1 MTNNINDLFVEFVD
15 KYRQIS
21 DVPGTIDKYK
31 ESLILELQSILIR
44 IHRQNAWHPGCLIQ
58 IDSSDEMRQIVN
70 DFDVLWKI
78 FNNGPIVKEM
88 LANKDGDRIAPLI
101 VTVGVRLSKVRPVIV
116 TSDPSVYGFA
126 SFYAEAIK
134 CWAYG
139 LFRAAAVL
147 CGSALEEV
155 ITGEISKEE
164 KDFALSLNYTSGLPS
179 SITSK
184 SFQEVT
190 REAHDRKYLTDDQYR
205 QVEEIRLIRNKILH
219 ELEDVSEDESLEMI
233 TSTRA
238 VIQSLLSEENQSD
251 SHQAPQTIYQRT
263 FTEFLNA
270 LGPFM
275 DKLVANKGKTFNL
288 DEAQEKQLKQ
298 LFKMN
303 VWSPGEIVQV
313 SPENEKLA
321 NGLML
326 HMMYEFGYNEDSFTD
341 YIYEEDHEKIWIV
354 IHAILERAMR
364 LRPIAVSINPE
375 QYSFS
380 DFNKEALRAWVFGF
394 NRAAYV
400 LCVTVIEDVLGGEL
414 ISRQGHEALQLIYE
428 RDHVVGVGRSKM
440 RNLLGQVVQ
449 CGIINREQAKDFRK
463 LLSKRN
469 RILHGM
475 EEVGSKET
483 LKAIQKTR
491 ALIESIL
498 LDE

>member
-1 MTNNINDLFVEFVD
+1 MTKNINDLFLEFVE
-15 KYRQIS
+15 KYLQIS
-21 DVPGTIDKYK
+21 KELDIYGESR
-31 ESLILELQSILIR
+31 ESLVLEIESLLIR
-44 IHRQNAWHPGCLIQ
+44 IHRENVWHPGCLIQ

-70 DFDVLWKI
+70 DFDVMWKI

-88 LANKDGDRIAPLI
+88 RANEDGDRINPLI

-116 TSDPSVYGFA
+116 TSDPTTYGFA

-139 LFRAAAVL
+139 LFGAAAVL

-164 KDFALSLNYTSGLPS
+164 KDFALSFNYTTSVPS
-179 SITSK
+179 SITTR
-184 SFQEVT
+184 SFHEVI
-190 REAHDRKYLTDDQYR
+190 RAAHDRKYLTDDQYA
-205 QVEEIRLIRNKILH
+205 QVEDIRLIRNKILH
-219 ELEDVSEDESLEMI
+219 DLGSVTEDESLEMI
-233 TSTRA
+233 TSTRS
-238 VIQSLLSEENQSD
+238 VIQSLLSERNQNNSN
-251 SHQAPQTIYQRT
+251 QAPQTVYQRT

-275 DKLVANKGKTFNL
+275 DKLVANKGKFINL
-288 DEAQEKQLKQ
+288 DEPQEKQLKQ

-313 SPENEKLA
+313 PPEAEKLA
-321 NGLML
+321 NGIML
-326 HMMYEFGYNEDSFTD
+326 HMMYEFGYDEDTFVE
-341 YIYEEDHEKIWIV
+341 YIYEEDHDKIWIV
-354 IHAILERAMR
+354 IYSILERAMR
-364 LRPIAVSINPE
+364 LRPTVVSVDPNR
-375 QYSFS
+375 YNFS
-380 DFNKEALRAWVFGF
+380 DFNKEATRAWVYGF

-440 RNLLGQVVQ
+440 GNLLGQVVQ
-449 CGIINREQAKDFRK
+449 CRIINREQAKDLRK

-469 RILHGM
+469 RILHGL

-491 ALIESIL
+491 GLIEYIL
-498 LDE
+498 FDE